1 LIEIDKSLEQSPPI
15 AQENQVQI
23 PKQENSLDEKHDTL
37 EEKASVQLKFQIYEF
52 LSEVSSNHLSNAIE
66 ILDKGF
72 GLGLI

>member
-15 AQENQVQI
+15 AQENQEQI